1 MYEDERGTGGVVPMK
16 KKVNYRVVCSHVLLA
31 ALVAAVLLPGQKQT
45 ASPVSFLEGI
55 ALMEIYYVYRL
66 VRFPEKRGS
75 ASDIVSILWILLLAW
90 EIMVT
95 KLDLCHPVLV
105 PALENIFDV
114 YRNDYVEIVKGI
126 ISSLE
131 LLFIGVI
138 LGLSLGTVLGLICG
152 WFQRLKEVFYPIAN
166 MLAPIPSIVFAP
178 YVIAVMPTFRSA
190 SVVVI
195 LLGIFWPTFLRT
207 ILSVESMDRNIIDSA
222 RILKLSGAAMIFQVL
237 LPYSWPGIIRG
248 LKVTMTNAVM
258 MLTFAEMMGS
268 TVGMG
273 YYIVNYNTYGN
284 YTKVVAGIIVVGM
297 VVTFLSA
304 FCTYFAKKAVKW
316 QNY

>member
-1 MYEDERGTGGVVPMK
+1 MNK
-16 KKVNYRVVCSHVLLA
+16 KRNYGAVCSHILLT
-31 ALVAAVLLPGQKQT
+31 ALVVTVLLPGQKQT
-45 ASPVSFLEGI
+45 ASPVSFLVGI
-55 ALMEIYYVYRL
+55 ALMEMYYIYRL
-66 VRFPEKRGS
+66 VRFPEKKES
-75 ASDIVSILWILLLAW
+75 ASDIASILWILLLVW

-114 YRNDYVEIVKGI
+114 YRNDYAEIARGI
-126 ISSLE
+126 IASLE
-131 LLFIGVI
+131 LLFIGVFS
-138 LGLSLGTVLGLICG
+138 GLSLGTLLGLVCG
-152 WFQRLKEVFYPIAN
+152 WFQRLKEVFSPIAN

-195 LLGIFWPTFLRT
+195 LLGIFWPTFLKT

-222 RILKLSGAAMIFQVL
+222 RILKLSGAEMIFQVL

-304 FCTYFAKKAVKW
+304 LCTYFARKAVKW